1 MKKLLANSRR
11 RKGAVTVEMAVTVP
25 ILFLFVFA
33 ALEFCGMNNMRHTVD
48 NAAYEAARRGIV
60 PGARTPDVVTEA
72 TNIMSFV
79 GARNVNVTVDPAAFD
94 DSTPELTVTVTVPA
108 AGNGWLT
115 PMFFRNTDMLVGQ
128 CRMAREEY

>member
-1 MKKLLANSRR
+1 MKKLR
-11 RKGAVTVEMAVTVP
+11 RKGAVTVEMAITVP

-60 PGARTPDVVTEA
+60 PGARTPDVIAEA
-72 TNIMSFV
+72 TTIMSYV
-79 GARNVNVTVDPAAFD
+79 GARNVNVDVVPATITD
-94 DSTPELTVTVTVPA
+94 DTNELTVTVTVPV
-108 AGNGWLT
+108 AGNGWLS
-115 PMFFRNTDMLVGQ
+115 PIFFRDSDTLVGQ